1 MAGAPSEPARD
12 LEWKRDAVKAFRH
25 VAATVEQKRWLI
37 EEGVAIDRPATE
49 QTDRLDAILVRAE
62 IDVVDNFRAGDTLS
76 NGDKK
81 FLKRKGIKLDTPAA
95 DQDARLEVLVAQLA
109 TQRQATATF
118 DSIVERVSADTVKE
132 RLTTDQHALFN
143 SSGAG
148 WKWQDGGLKER
159 MTAALDKNR
168 ESRSKKR
175 SKKEMW
181 DKQEMTQ
188 VILASGPGTGKSK
201 ALTELGKHFAE
212 LRDSQVRIVLRVGFE
227 NGTSLV
233 PAEVDP
239 EKAVMDRVYHHL
251 QFGNQS
257 SAPLE
262 NAEPSGWTGF
272 HGWVKLSGG
281 SKETFDEMLDAV
293 AKLYKCDFVECILLL
308 DGVHNLGGGYRAG
321 EPSDVMHGFVKA
333 WLCATVLG
341 SRHHIFPVC
350 AMTSYAAAMKAL
362 VGSTT
367 RHEYFFAPRL
377 QRLPEGFPDEH
388 SKAAEPYFWMT
399 DGHGRVLETILSILQ
414 EGKVKTYGDFLTKV
428 RNELEKRYAGVV
440 ETPKGIDAAMQAAVK
455 RERIT
460 DAQAGLGEWSLFT
473 LERVPGQEETPV
485 YAAPTFVWILLN
497 VGRCEDSLLSGYDF
511 TSGPTWGNFE
521 EFVAWYRVLLSKV
534 HGGAD
539 EPVSVA
545 EFHRGVDWVKSP
557 GPLQMSTK
565 SLAPRLVYRCANKET
580 TTALKNK
587 VETTTLGAPEKTKT
601 LGATFVNA
609 ELASG
614 ADVFTGVEYDNKRNA
629 SETIQCTHTSQAQV
643 LRAATVTAELKK
655 CADPAGVFL
664 LVSNRPWK
672 DTPENVKR
680 LEEACRQY
688 AAVGLVH
695 EGNFRDYFLPT
706 FASMWQRRNP
716 QQSSPT
722 GMLHASHITTT
733 HADTSSAPADASNA
747 GDDEERPV
755 GTMGMCVLFLT
766 ERSQL
771 PPPHRSPS
779 EPVRSSAGEEGEN
792 EMTGCLASMP
802 MTPCTAVQP
811 RKSTTRVACSGCFVN
826 DEKDSQRRIRNKTK
840 AKTASHDTEPQDAAT
855 ASFFRK
861 GLSPQP
867 ATLQSASTLIDVVD
881 PAHLW

>member
-12 LEWKRDAVKAFRH
+12 LEWKRDAVKAFRR

-37 EEGVAIDRPATE
+37 EEGVATDRPATE
-49 QTDRLDAILVRAE
+49 QADTLQAILVRAE
-62 IDVVDNFRAGDTLS
+62 IDVLDNFRAGDTLS

-95 DQDARLEVLVAQLA
+95 DQDASIDALVAQLA
-109 TQRQATATF
+109 TQQQATVTF
-118 DSIVERVSADTVKE
+118 DSIVEEVSADTVKE

-148 WKWQDGGLKER
+148 WKWQDGGLKGR
-159 MTAALDKNR
+159 ITATLDKNR

-227 NGTSLV
+227 NDTGLYC
-233 PAEVDP
+233 EVNS

-251 QFGNQS
+251 LFGNR
-257 SAPLE
+257 SAKL
-262 NAEPSGWTGF
+262 F
-272 HGWVKLSGG
+272 HDWMGSSGG
-281 SKETFDEMLDAV
+281 SKETFNGMLDAV

-308 DGVHNLGGGYRAG
+308 DGVHNLGGGYGTDG
-321 EPSDVMHGFVKA
+321 EPSALLRGFLKA

-350 AMTSYAAAMKAL
+350 AMTSYAAAMKVL
-362 VGSTT
+362 HGSTT
-367 RHEYFFAPRL
+367 RHEYFLAPRL
-377 QRLPEGFPDEH
+377 QSLPEGFPDEH

-414 EGKVKTYGDFLTKV
+414 EGKVKTYGGFLTKV
-428 RNELEKRYAGVV
+428 RNELTKRYAGVV
-440 ETPKGIDAAMQAAVK
+440 VTTTRIDAAMQAAVK
-455 RERIT
+455 REHIT
-460 DAQAGLGEWSLFT
+460 AVQAGLGEWSLFT
-473 LERVPGQEETPV
+473 LERVPGEPETTV

-497 VGRCEDSLLSGYDF
+497 AGRCEDSLLSGYDF
-511 TSGPTWGNFE
+511 TSGQNWESFE

-557 GPLQMSTK
+557 GSLKMRTE
-565 SLAPRLVYRCANKET
+565 SLAPRLVYRCANQER
-580 TTALKNK
+580 TTAVQAE
-587 VETTTLGAPEKTKT
+587 VETPSWRAGGAPENTKT

-609 ELASG
+609 KLASG

-629 SETIQCTHTSQAQV
+629 YETIQCTHTSEAQV
-643 LRAATVTAELKK
+643 LHAEEVKAELEG

-733 HADTSSAPADASNA
+733 HPDTSATSDDASNA

-755 GTMGMCVLFLT
+755 GTTGMCVLFLT

-771 PPPHRSPS
+771 PPPH
-779 EPVRSSAGEEGEN
+779 RSSAGEEGEN

-861 GLSPQP
+861 GLSPTPSPLPPSKVPQR
-867 ATLQSASTLIDVVD
+867 
-881 PAHLW
+881 